1 MYSTCSNVLII
12 ILPSDLRPV
21 KIIYLHSTLTPLIF
35 PLNTQLLLR
44 RLKTKEKTRKKFNN
58 NTTLVIEYS
67 YKLLTE
73 ITLQLV
79 QILSLII
86 IIIIITIFMSVWT
99 CLL

>member
-1 MYSTCSNVLII
+1 M
-12 ILPSDLRPV
+12 
-21 KIIYLHSTLTPLIF
+21 
-35 PLNTQLLLR
+35 
-44 RLKTKEKTRKKFNN
+44 
-58 NTTLVIEYS
+58 EYS

-86 IIIIITIFMSVWT
+86 IIIITIIIIFMSVWT

>member
-21 KIIYLHSTLTPLIF
+21 KIINLHSTLTPLIL
-35 PLNTQLLLR
+35 PLYTQLLLR
-44 RLKTKEKTRKKFNN
+44 WLKAKEKTRKTINN
-58 NTTLVIEYS
+58 NTTPVMEYS

-86 IIIIITIFMSVWT
+86 IIIITIFMSVWT